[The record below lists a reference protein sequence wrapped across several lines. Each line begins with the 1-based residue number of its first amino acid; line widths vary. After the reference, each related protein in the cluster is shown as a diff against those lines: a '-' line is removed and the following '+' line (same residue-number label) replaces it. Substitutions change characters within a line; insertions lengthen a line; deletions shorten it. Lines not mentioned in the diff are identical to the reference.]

1 MSLGIVAFLCS
12 SYATENEQRL
22 SNSMEW
28 KTYLVL
34 IRGNWSISQTDISHQ
49 LFGEETVQSKWN

>member
-28 KTYLVL
+28 RTHLML
-34 IRGNWSISQTDISHQ
+34 IKGNQSISQTDISHQ
-49 LFGEETVQSKWN
+49 

>member
-28 KTYLVL
+28 KTHLIFDKGKLVY
-34 IRGNWSISQTDISHQ
+34 ISNWYIPSIVWWGDSSI
-49 LFGEETVQSKWN
+49 